1 MRIINMST
9 GRKWLHLYG
18 GLQMGS
24 FFQIY
29 VNRMVTHTSH
39 LSPGKCSD
47 SFQLSENELLSRQ
60 KIVESWATETNVKK
74 GKWNKFAVIQERTE
88 LFPSTC
94 SSRRRQKQK
103 QKKYNGNGI
112 GYMSIEQ
119 RGVWKKKRKI
129 WLVKSGKE
137 FSVGGG
143 GGGGL
148 FNLVSLSN
156 PVMYCLFFPSWR
168 HIV

>member
-1 MRIINMST
+1 MQFP
-9 GRKWLHLYG
+9 K
-18 GLQMGS
+18 
-24 FFQIY
+24 
-29 VNRMVTHTSH
+29 
-39 LSPGKCSD
+39 
-47 SFQLSENELLSRQ
+47 
-60 KIVESWATETNVKK
+60 ETK
-74 GKWNKFAVIQERTE
+74 T
-88 LFPSTC
+88 
-94 SSRRRQKQK
+94 KQ
-103 QKKYNGNGI
+103 KYNGNGI

-143 GGGGL
+143 GGGL
-148 FNLVSLSN
+148 FNLVSSLSN